1 MAKGSSSSKVGF
13 EQALERLEAIVE
25 EMSSSELPLEARLKR
40 FEEGVTLVRECAK
53 QLEGAAKRV
62 EVLVKASGGKG
73 ETRLFDEVRA
83 RLREAAGG
91 EYAVAGED
99 DEDPVDEERTRT

>member
-1 MAKGSSSSKVGF
+1 MAKTSSKIGF

-25 EMSSSELPLEARLKR
+25 DMSSKELTLEQRLKR
-40 FEEGVTLVRECAK
+40 FEEGVGLVRECAR

-62 EVLVKASGGKG
+62 EVLIKAGGGKA
-73 ETRLFDEVRA
+73 ETRLFDEVRE

-91 EYAVAGED
+91 DYAVAETT
-99 DEDPVDEERTRT
+99 EEGRAT